1 MQTRDRRSH
10 PARTAGERQEGECES
25 VYRVVQMIVGGV
37 ALLLACVVQAED
49 DVVAPG
55 EASVAAVAVPAS
67 EQRPL
72 GVPNGLLEA
81 RPADSDSASPL
92 SSIDPRNN
100 DVIRVVLALGIVLV
114 LLFGVRTLLRRAGG
128 ALAGGRPSGVLQIH
142 ARYPVARGQH
152 LVLVQV
158 GPRMLLVHQGGGTM
172 RTLSEFS
179 GDDLVQLRE
188 RLEGGRSTDA
198 FQQLLQQ
205 EGPRSDGAE
214 LVDLTRGRGR
224 GAGRML
230 RKLFGGARPA

>member
-1 MQTRDRRSH
+1 MSP
-10 PARTAGERQEGECES
+10 PARMAGERQEGECES
-25 VYRVVQMIVGGV
+25 VYRVVQMMVGGLV
-37 ALLLACVVQAED
+37 LLLTCVVQAEEG
-49 DVVAPG
+49 VVASNA
-55 EASVAAVAVPAS
+55 ASATTVVVPAS
-67 EQRPL
+67 EHRPL

-81 RPADSDSASPL
+81 RPAGADAESPL

-114 LLFGVRTLLRRAGG
+114 LLFGVRMLLRRAGG

-158 GPRMLLVHQGGGTM
+158 GPRILLVHQGGGTM

-188 RLEGGRSTDA
+188 RLEGGRSSEA
-198 FQQLLQQ
+198 FQKVLQQ
-205 EGPRSDGAE
+205 ESQADGAD
-214 LVDLTRGRGR
+214 LVDLTRGRGH

-230 RKLFGGARPA
+230 RKILGGARPV